1 MRQVCLFLLILLAPQ
16 DARVPAQ
23 QASGVGMETR
33 TWTKVQYFGGGVG
46 ITMNPK
52 RLATWNNRLTISSK
66 TIELKLEDGQCIE
79 IDPARVTAIA
89 YRGRKFSREEL
100 AALAVISPAAVLL
113 PFLTPKS
120 TEHYIGIQYQLPS
133 GLPSG
138 LLVRAHKDNH
148 AAILE
153 ALRSVTKVTEVPAD
167 ASVQGQEAT
176 TKKPEL

>member
-1 MRQVCLFLLILLAPQ
+1 MCQVWLFLLILFAPQ
-16 DARVPAQ
+16 DARAPAQ

-46 ITMNPK
+46 ITTNPK
-52 RLATWNNRLTISSK
+52 RLATWNNKLTISSK
-66 TIELKLEDGQCIE
+66 MIELKLEDGQSIE

-89 YRGRKFSREEL
+89 YRGRKFLREEL
-100 AALAVISPAAVLL
+100 LGLAVISPAAVLL

-120 TEHYIGIQYQLPS
+120 TQHYIGIQYQLPS

-148 AAILE
+148 VAILE
-153 ALRSVTKVTEVPAD
+153 ALKSVTNVAEAPAD
-167 ASVQGQEAT
+167 ASAQGREAT
-176 TKKPEL
+176 TKKPDP